1 MPLSKIRKDLKV
13 DQRVLDFVEESR
25 KPLMTFNQGR
35 YMNKFVLRTLIYQE
49 SAKWFREGK
58 TGGGISWRTKMTV

>member
-13 DQRVLDFVEESR
+13 DRVLDFVEESR

-35 YMNKFVLRTLIYQE
+35 CMN
-49 SAKWFREGK
+49 
-58 TGGGISWRTKMTV
+58 